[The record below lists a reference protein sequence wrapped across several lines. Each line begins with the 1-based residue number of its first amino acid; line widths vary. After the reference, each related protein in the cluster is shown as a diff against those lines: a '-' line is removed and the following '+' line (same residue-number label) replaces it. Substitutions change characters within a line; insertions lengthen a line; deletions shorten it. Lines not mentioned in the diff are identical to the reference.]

1 MQTTV
6 DSLTSAPGRRRR
18 LRPIAVLALAAALAG
33 VAACGGSSAT
43 EPSDREAVFLVRSS
57 AASGETFHILLRDPR
72 LITEA
77 AALVGRGN
85 RKIVN
90 GELRRGNGGF
100 NQPWSWHLAPETVQ
114 LADVTIELCDG
125 RPSDVE
131 GDIAYWVDVVG
142 RYCPWGSEI
151 VARVR

>member
-1 MQTTV
+1 MRTML
-6 DSLTSAPGRRRR
+6 DPLPSALRRRGRSR
-18 LRPIAVLALAAALAG
+18 LIAALALAATLAG
-33 VAACGGSSAT
+33 IAACGGSSAT
-43 EPSDREAVFLVRSS
+43 EPAARDAVFRVRSS

-72 LITEA
+72 LIAEA
-77 AALVGRGN
+77 ASLVGRGN
-85 RKIVN
+85 RKIVS

-114 LADVTIELCDG
+114 FADVTIELCDG

-131 GDIAYWVDVVG
+131 GDLAYWVDVVG

>member
-1 MQTTV
+1 MRTTV
-6 DSLTSAPGRRRR
+6 DPLASAPRQHRHSR
-18 LRPIAVLALAAALAG
+18 LIAALALAAALAG
-33 VAACGGSSAT
+33 IAACGGSSAT
-43 EPSDREAVFLVRSS
+43 EPSAREAVFLVRSS

-72 LITEA
+72 LITEV

-100 NQPWSWHLAPETVQ
+100 NQPWSWHLAPETVH
-114 LADVTIELCDG
+114 LADATIELCDG

-142 RYCPWGSEI
+142 RFCPWGSEI